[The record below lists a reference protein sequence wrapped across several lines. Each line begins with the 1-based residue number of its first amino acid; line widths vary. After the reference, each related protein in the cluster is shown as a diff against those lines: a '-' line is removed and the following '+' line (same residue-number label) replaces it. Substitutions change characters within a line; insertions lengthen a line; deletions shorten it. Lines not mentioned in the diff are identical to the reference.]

1 MANILA
7 IDLGSTQMKLMII
20 NENVEILD
28 CVSVKYPTKVRKS
41 GWMEQETS
49 DWERALKQGVLKLQ
63 YTGAMDSE
71 LLPVK

>member
-28 CVSVKYPTKVRKS
+28 CVSVKSQKIRL
-41 GWMEQETS
+41 
-49 DWERALKQGVLKLQ
+49 D
-63 YTGAMDSE
+63 GARN
-71 LLPVK
+71 K